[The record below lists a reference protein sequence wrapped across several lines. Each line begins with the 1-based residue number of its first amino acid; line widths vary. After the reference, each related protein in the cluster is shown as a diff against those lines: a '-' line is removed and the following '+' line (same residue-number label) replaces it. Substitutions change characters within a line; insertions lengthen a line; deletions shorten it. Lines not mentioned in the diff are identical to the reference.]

1 MADSQRGAVSSASQ
15 NLSRPFFTQRVRLN
29 SLHAQQVF
37 DRGFDVGAN
46 AIFSLSII
54 LRVIGTDKQAHEI
67 EEIVDG
73 RINKQLEDLRAE
85 SARLE
90 KLAEVNGIEFSGI
103 NYSHPKEVEAR
114 ITSPRAVR
122 YIGLIREFDALAA
135 KFDTL
140 WLSGFIPDSNYS
152 ISIHE
157 WKRRLIKLANSI
169 RSIAG
174 QAMVA
179 ARKKQQAGASDA
191 QSGDAAD
198 LDLAANALGKPEDVE
213 VEEGGD
219 SDLNPA
225 QAPAVA

>member
-1 MADSQRGAVSSASQ
+1 MADSQGGAVSASQ
-15 NLSRPFFTQRVRLN
+15 NASRPYFTQKVRLN

-37 DRGFDVGAN
+37 DRGFDIGAN

-54 LRVIGTDKQAHEI
+54 LRVIGTDEQAQGI
-67 EEIVDG
+67 EGIVDG

-85 SARLE
+85 TTRLE
-90 KLAEVNGIEFSGI
+90 TLAEANGIEFSGI
-103 NYSHPKEVEAR
+103 NYSNPKDVEAR

-140 WLSGFIPDSNYS
+140 WLSGVIPDGTYS
-152 ISIHE
+152 RNIYE
-157 WKRRLIKLANSI
+157 WKRRLIKLANGI

-179 ARKKQQAGASDA
+179 ARKKQQAGTSDA
-191 QSGDAAD
+191 EAVHAAD
-198 LDLAANALGKPEDVE
+198 LDDAAKVLGETQAEDAE
-213 VEEGGD
+213 VEDGGD
-219 SDLNPA
+219 M
-225 QAPAVA
+225 APSPVVA